1 MNAKRFPSPQ
11 VALRNVRRDAVKSID
26 KIKKDSL
33 IGEDEAK
40 ALSDDIQK
48 LTNSY
53 IKQVDD
59 LLQSKEKVL
68 LLIYL

>member
-1 MNAKRFPSPQ
+1 M
-11 VALRNVRRDAVKSID
+11 RRDAVKSID
-26 KIKKDSL
+26 KIKKDSI

-48 LTNSY
+48 LTDSY

-59 LLQSKEKVL
+59 LLQSKEKVSIF
-68 LLIYL
+68 IYLCIFTTAHQSLPS